1 MSGVPVGW
9 QLSNLE
15 HLAKAMS
22 GGTPSKSEP
31 RYWTNGDIPWVS
43 PKDMKT
49 RSITGAEDS
58 ITRDALERLSMIP
71 ENSVLVV
78 VRSGILSRTLPVA
91 TTMIPV
97 TINQD
102 MRAFHPEAGISHEFL
117 AWQLIANEREILA
130 QCSKDGTTVASI
142 EGNALAQF
150 PIRVAPRAEQTR
162 IVEKLEELL
171 GGLDAAVAELQ
182 AAQRKLALYRQSLL
196 KAAVDGTLTAGWRA
210 AKVKPQEPAADL
222 LQHILR
228 ERRARWEDKQRA
240 KFAAQGKP
248 PPNGWQAKY
257 PEPVAP
263 DTAGLPELPEGW
275 VWASVEQIASDQP
288 YALAIGPFGSNLIVS
303 DYRGEGVP
311 LVFVRNIRNRLY
323 GGDATKF
330 VSAQKAEELKAHQ
343 VSAGDVLVTKM
354 GEPPG
359 DADVY
364 PAGQPDAVITA
375 DCIKVR
381 AQDGLMLAE
390 YLAAAI
396 NSPMGASQIKPMTQ
410 GVAQKK
416 ISLGRFSTFAVPLPP
431 LEEQHAILEQLDTA
445 LTACDAQQAAIAHGL
460 KQAAAQRR
468 NLLKAAFAGQLVPQ
482 DPGDEPASALLARI
496 RAAKAD
502 NAGSTRAARNAK

>member
-1 MSGVPVGW
+1 MSETLPKGWAKVVLDDVVEVRDFEREPINSTERNERLAGKSQADLFPYYGATGQVGW
-9 QLSNLE
+9 IDGFRSDGEQVLLGEDGAPFLDPNRD
-15 HLAKAMS
+15 KAYIVD
-22 GGTPSKSEP
+22 G
-31 RYWTNGDIPWVS
+31 RYWVNNH
-43 PKDMKT
+43 
-49 RSITGAEDS
+49 AH
-58 ITRDALERLSMIP
+58 
-71 ENSVLVV
+71 VL
-78 VRSGILSRTLPVA
+78 RG
-91 TTMIPV
+91 
-97 TINQD
+97 
-102 MRAFHPEAGISHEFL
+102 
-117 AWQLIANEREILA
+117 
-130 QCSKDGTTVASI
+130 I
-142 EGNALAQF
+142 EGLMDNRVLAFQLNMTDYQHF
-150 PIRVAPRAEQTR
+150 VTGSTRLKLTSAAMKRIPLLVPPAAEQTR
-162 IVEKLEELL
+162 IVETLEALL
-171 GGLDAAVAELQ
+171 SDLDAGVAELK
-182 AAQRKLALYRQSLL
+182 AAQRKLARYRQSLL

-210 AKVKPQEPAADL
+210 DKAKPQEPAADL
-222 LQHILR
+222 LQRILR

-248 PPNGWQAKY
+248 PPKGWQAKY
-257 PEPVAP
+257 PEPAAP
-263 DTAGLPELPEGW
+263 DVTGLPALPEGW
-275 VWASVEQIASDQP
+275 MWASVEQIASDQP

-381 AQDGLMLAE
+381 TQAGLMLSE

-431 LEEQHAILEQLDTA
+431 LEEQRAILDQLDTA
-445 LTACDAQQAAIAHGL
+445 LAACDAQQAAIAHGL

-468 NLLKAAFAGQLVPQ
+468 NLLKTAFAGQLVPQ

-496 RAAKAD
+496 RASKAD
-502 NAGSTRAARNAK
+502 NAASSVSRRGRKPKTTA

>member
-1 MSGVPVGW
+1 MSDVPAGW

-15 HLAKAMS
+15 HLAKAMG

-58 ITRDALERLSMIP
+58 ITRDALKRLSMIP

-102 MRAFHPEAGISHEFL
+102 MRAFHPDAGISHEFL

-196 KAAVDGTLTAGWRA
+196 KAAVEGALTADWRA
-210 AKVKPQEPAADL
+210 ANGRPQEPAAEL
-222 LQHILR
+222 LQRILH
-228 ERRARWEDKQRA
+228 ERRSRWEQKQRA
-240 KFAAQGKP
+240 KFATQGKP
-248 PPNGWQAKY
+248 PPKGWQAKY

-263 DTAGLPELPEGW
+263 DTTGLPELPEEW
-275 VWASVEQIASDQP
+275 VWASVEQLGDVTTGCTPSTSNPDYFGGGI
-288 YALAIGPFGSNLIVS
+288 PFFKPTDLDAGYELHSFRESLTEL
-303 DYRGEGVP
+303 GAAQG
-311 LVFVRNIRNRLY
+311 RLLP
-323 GGDATKF
+323 AN
-330 VSAQKAEELKAHQ
+330 S
-343 VSAGDVLVTKM
+343 VLVTCIGATIGKT
-354 GEPPG
+354 GLARVACTTNQQINAVSP
-359 DADVY
+359 ADGIYSEYFFFVMAS
-364 PAGQPDAVITA
+364 PFGQHQVIS
-375 DCIKVR
+375 
-381 AQDGLMLAE
+381 
-390 YLAAAI
+390 
-396 NSPMGASQIKPMTQ
+396 NASATTLPILNKSKFEKLP
-410 GVAQKK
+410 
-416 ISLGRFSTFAVPLPP
+416 IPLPP
-431 LEEQHAILEQLDTA
+431 LEEQRTILEQLDTA

-496 RAAKAD
+496 REAKID
-502 NAGSTRAARNAK
+502 NAGRTRAARNAK